1 MNARI
6 VNLRT
11 ARKRKAR
18 EAARKAADQNAV
30 IHGRTKAE
38 RRQTEAESERIAR
51 LHEGHRREDGDDR
64 D

>member
-1 MNARI
+1 MNDRI

-18 EAARKAADQNAV
+18 EAARNAADQNAV
-30 IHGRTKAE
+30 LHGRSKAE
-38 RRQTEAESERIAR
+38 LRQTGAENERIAR